1 MVTTIQVSTP
11 LLEELKRMKMHEKE
25 SYEEIIW
32 DLVEDRMELSKETK
46 QAIKE
51 YEKDVREGNW
61 DKFTSLKDVKKELGI
76 NV

>member
-1 MVTTIQVSTP
+1 MVTTIQVSGS
-11 LLEELKRMKMHEKE
+11 LLEQLKQMKLHEKE

-46 QAIKE
+46 QAIAN
-51 YEKDVREGNW
+51 YENRMQKGDMRGFV
-61 DKFTSLKDVKKELGI
+61 SLEDVKKELGI

>member
-1 MVTTIQVSTP
+1 MATTIQISNE
-11 LLEELKRMKMHEKE
+11 LLEQLKSMKIFDKE

-32 DLVEDRMELSKETK
+32 DMVEDRTELSEETK
-46 QAIKE
+46 KAIAE

-61 DKFTSLKDVKKELGI
+61 DNFTNLEDVKRELGI

>member
-1 MVTTIQVSTP
+1 MVTTIQISNS
-11 LLEELKRMKMHEKE
+11 LLEQLKQMKLHEKE

-32 DLVEDRMELSKETK
+32 DMVEDRMELSEETK

-51 YEKDVREGNW
+51 YEKDIKEGNW
-61 DKFTSLKDVKKELGI
+61 ENFTSHEDLKKELGI